1 MKGREFNQ
9 IVPPFLDAR
18 TFQPGSGSSPT
29 SPAASMLE
37 GNFQLTTRCLLR
49 PPVKSRM
56 RSQEPKNPNWTYG
69 PLTCNDSSQRLG
81 SEVNADARQT
91 SAHLQSLHEWW
102 LRIAKRGV
110 P

>member
-56 RSQEPKNPNWTYG
+56 RGVKNQRIPIG
-69 PLTCNDSSQRLG
+69 PTDHLHATIR
-81 SEVNADARQT
+81 ADNSAAR
-91 SAHLQSLHEWW
+91 
-102 LRIAKRGV
+102 
-110 P
+110 

>member
-49 PPVKSRM
+49 PPVKSWM
-56 RSQEPKNPNWTYG
+56 RN
-69 PLTCNDSSQRLG
+69 
-81 SEVNADARQT
+81 
-91 SAHLQSLHEWW
+91 
-102 LRIAKRGV
+102 
-110 P
+110 